1 MHILFVTINIKP
13 EHREEYLAEMLLNA
27 KGAREDEPGC
37 LRFDVVQ
44 DSQDENTIHLYEV
57 YTDEAAFQAHT
68 SAPHFLRM
76 RETTADWRAGQSVH
90 MGTNLA
96 PSDAEWG

>member
-1 MHILFVTINIKP
+1 MHILFVTIKIKP
-13 EHREEYLAEMLLNA
+13 EHRDAYMAEMLLNA

-44 DSQDENTIHLYEV
+44 DSEDANTIHLYEV
-57 YTDEAAFQAHT
+57 YTDEAAFQVHT

-76 RETTADWRAGQSVH
+76 REKTADWREGQTVH
-90 MGTNLA
+90 RGTNVA
-96 PSDAEWG
+96 PMDAEWG